1 MTLTRFVGIAIAL
14 AILIIVGLTS
24 CSDDSVTVA
33 PTDNVTTTTSA
44 VMTYFPLDEG
54 YTSIYS
60 IKGTDGISRTVTFRV
75 GDEISTLD
83 GTVIEWISNDPKTGL
98 DTGFFQVTSTA
109 IYYRENITSAPEKIL
124 QLPLSPGQTWDRF
137 EDSDVKIT
145 TDFKSFDDVLIEGAK
160 TDYVLDTAV
169 ISIYATY
176 KNLPII
182 GEAIMTV
189 EEAGPLQLTNGD
201 YYTAAYRISTETAG
215 VLTNYYWFVPGVGLV
230 KYVTGATD
238 DNPAN
243 GDVVGELME
252 YGFQPQ

>member
-145 TDFKSFDDVLIEGAK
+145 TDDIDD
-160 TDYVLDTAV
+160 
-169 ISIYATY
+169 ISS
-176 KNLPII
+176 
-182 GEAIMTV
+182 V
-189 EEAGPLQLTNGD
+189 EEL
-201 YYTAAYRISTETAG
+201 
-215 VLTNYYWFVPGVGLV
+215 
-230 KYVTGATD
+230 
-238 DNPAN
+238 
-243 GDVVGELME
+243 
-252 YGFQPQ
+252 